1 VYVAAFSANS
11 FIAFLALAFV
21 AGLLLVGGLP
31 PVFAAIHAICGSA
44 RRSMAIAIVLFSAT
58 LFGGGFGPLATG
70 AISDSLTASYG
81 PQGLRYSLMLMMSLL
96 VMTGGFFYLFGR
108 EMPTDLED

>member
-1 VYVAAFSANS
+1 MVTAKARICARVTCTGT
-11 FIAFLALAFV
+11 IVPCGVLTT
-21 AGLLLVGGLP
+21 GVGPDGPFPLP
-31 PVFAAIHAICGSA
+31 QG
-44 RRSMAIAIVLFSAT
+44 T
-58 LFGGGFGPLATG
+58 FGGGFGPLATG